1 MVNQFKKN
9 KNNLDLGKKIINHRS
24 YILLNCSVRNTFK
37 LELYIIIYI
46 YMYMCILF
54 LIPWQFYK
62 NYTTILSSH
71 PQHTILVLVLSLKS
85 PQGGSQGGMKKLGE
99 GSGGGNKVGRRVG
112 GSNGGGEGGEGVIFK
127 HICCRI
133 WKTDITGASDGVFVF
148 FLFLSYIDRNL
159 SQPLWKDVVFCLFI
173 SVCVCFSWFGPVF
186 NFTTHLRKKK
196 KIRDGKEF
204 PKSSSESVGIF
215 FTIQC
220 PSESNNILSSAISW
234 SSGGD

>member
-1 MVNQFKKN
+1 MLYEHQIKNTQREKNKSSNYTDFHYAQNKIKLNNIHKQKRGRIPSLHICIHRNQSLFLSLPFSLSYEALSPRPWSINLKKN

-85 PQGGSQGGMKKLGE
+85 PQGGSQGGGVEKI
-99 GSGGGNKVGRRVG
+99 GGGIGGRKQSWKKGWGVKWGRGRGRG
-112 GSNGGGEGGEGVIFK
+112 GYF
-127 HICCRI
+127 
-133 WKTDITGASDGVFVF
+133 
-148 FLFLSYIDRNL
+148 
-159 SQPLWKDVVFCLFI
+159 Q
-173 SVCVCFSWFGPVF
+173 
-186 NFTTHLRKKK
+186 THL
-196 KIRDGKEF
+196 
-204 PKSSSESVGIF
+204 
-215 FTIQC
+215 
-220 PSESNNILSSAISW
+220 L
-234 SSGGD
+234 

>member
-85 PQGGSQGGMKKLGE
+85 PQGGSQGGDEKI
-99 GSGGGNKVGRRVG
+99 GGGIGGRKQSWKKGWGVKWGRGRGRG
-112 GSNGGGEGGEGVIFK
+112 GYF
-127 HICCRI
+127 
-133 WKTDITGASDGVFVF
+133 
-148 FLFLSYIDRNL
+148 
-159 SQPLWKDVVFCLFI
+159 Q
-173 SVCVCFSWFGPVF
+173 
-186 NFTTHLRKKK
+186 THL
-196 KIRDGKEF
+196 
-204 PKSSSESVGIF
+204 
-215 FTIQC
+215 
-220 PSESNNILSSAISW
+220 L
-234 SSGGD
+234 